1 MKINFTV
8 FTLSVATFA
17 LPLFAQQNVAPL
29 QVNPQPTQSQLVPMQ
44 NTPMVNQPS
53 PEELQKQKE
62 AARKAKKD
70 ALEKQLFGEIK
81 PQTEKIGLTFF
92 EKHKYHLLG
101 IVVAIV
107 VVSLLLFKSKKIK
120 TLTPYQSAKLR
131 FDIVAKNSDALDV
144 KPYAEEVSQ
153 IVRDYIDKVY
163 NIPAPERTTE
173 EFLEIAS
180 QSEVFADKA
189 KEELASILKLADMA
203 KFAKHAFSK
212 NERMQI
218 FETSVKF
225 VEDDYAASLA
235 NKKEK

>member
-1 MKINFTV
+1 MKISFTV
-8 FTLSVATFA
+8 FTLVIATFA
-17 LPLFAQQNVAPL
+17 LPLVAQQNVAPL
-29 QVNPQPTQSQLVPMQ
+29 QVNPQSAQQQLLPMQ
-44 NTPMVNQPS
+44 NAPMVNQPS

-62 AARKAKKD
+62 AVRKAKKE

-92 EKHKYHLLG
+92 EKYKYYLLG
-101 IVVAIV
+101 SIVVIIV
-107 VVSLLLFKSKKIK
+107 MSLLLFRGKKVK
-120 TLTPYQSAKLR
+120 ALTPYQSAKLR
-131 FDIVAKNSDALDV
+131 FDIVAKNSDELDV

-212 NERMQI
+212 NERTQI